1 MQHTYERTLR
11 ANAETAISFA
21 GSYRTF
27 SIAGETPILPTPT
40 SSVVRGKQ
48 NDAALERMIS
58 IRTLGPVEIT
68 VGGAQA
74 PPELLW
80 RKHLAL
86 LIYLARSPQYT
97 RSREHL
103 VGLLWAEKAESAA
116 RHSLREA
123 IRVLRRAAGES
134 AIDTRGDQVLL
145 ARDRFLLDLN
155 SFDGAAEREAWSE
168 VAPLIGGEFLEGFHV
183 PDAPAFE
190 DWLSAERRSWMS
202 RSVDALRRYGESLL
216 DSGRLGIAAEVA
228 NRILQLDGSAT
239 AGARLAVRCAALG
252 GEVHAALD
260 VYREFVE
267 RLRDSTGTDPS
278 RELQDLADRVRR
290 GRMPSAEVKDAVA
303 AVRRAPLI
311 GRALELEQLCQVWN
325 TVRSGGKAAIAT
337 IEADLGLGK
346 SRLLDELAGRAV
358 LDGAAVSVVRCVQAD
373 YDDPW
378 SGLLGLAGGG
388 LLDAPGLAGAKPE
401 AIDAFAAHLPAWTE
415 RFGSHRQV
423 GGMSQG
429 RAFRDLLAAVAEE
442 GPVMLAADDAQWL
455 DQDSL
460 LTLDALL
467 RDLGEGRVL
476 VAFGF
481 TPQPAR
487 DLLDELRSRIGREL
501 QGAAINLAPLA
512 DSHVRELADWALPE
526 YDSREIDRVARRV
539 VVDSAGLPL
548 LAIELL
554 HAITLGLELRGPEAE
569 AWPAPFRTLSQTL
582 PSDLPDAVVAAIRIG
597 FRRLSTNAQ
606 KVLIAAAV
614 LDDRVA
620 TELLAKA
627 TGFDLA
633 DVNTSL
639 DELEWQ
645 RWVVAEPRGYVFV
658 ARIVREV
665 IARDM
670 LTPGQR
676 KRILS
681 AVDGNP

>member
-1 MQHTYERTLR
+1 
-11 ANAETAISFA
+11 
-21 GSYRTF
+21 
-27 SIAGETPILPTPT
+27 
-40 SSVVRGKQ
+40 
-48 NDAALERMIS
+48 MIS

-68 VGGAQA
+68 VGGAKP

-86 LIYLARSPQYT
+86 LIYLARSPQHT

-123 IRVLRRAAGES
+123 IRVVRRAVGEG
-134 AIDTRGDQVLL
+134 AIETRGDQVLL
-145 ARDRFLLDLN
+145 ARDCFRLDLDT
-155 SFDGAAEREAWSE
+155 FDRAAERNAWSE

-190 DWLSAERRSWMS
+190 DWLSAERRFWMS
-202 RSVDALRRYGESLL
+202 KSVDALRQHGESLL
-216 DSGRLGIAAEVA
+216 SSGRVGIAAEVA
-228 NRILQLDGSAT
+228 NRILRLDAT
-239 AGARLAVRCAALG
+239 ANAGARLAMRCAALG
-252 GEVHAALD
+252 GEVQAALD
-260 VYREFVE
+260 IYREFVE
-267 RLRDSTGTDPS
+267 RLRELTGTEPS

-290 GRMPSAEVKDAVA
+290 GRIPSPEVKDAVA
-303 AVRRAPLI
+303 ESRRAPLI
-311 GRALELEQLCQVWN
+311 GRTRELERLCHAWN
-325 TVRSGGKAAIAT
+325 TVRSGGKAAIAMV
-337 IEADLGLGK
+337 EADLGLGK

-358 LDGAAVSVVRCVQAD
+358 LDGAAVSVVRCVQMD

-378 SGLLGLAGGG
+378 SGLLGLASGG

-401 AIDAFAAHLPAWTE
+401 AIDTFAAHLPAWAE
-415 RFGSHRQV
+415 RFGPQREA
-423 GGMSQG
+423 GGVNPG
-429 RAFRDLLAAVAEE
+429 RAFRDLLTAVAEE
-442 GPVMLAADDAQWL
+442 GPVMLMADDAQWL
-455 DQDSL
+455 DRDSL

-467 RDLGEGRVL
+467 RDLGEASVY

-481 TPQPAR
+481 TPQPPH

-501 QGAAINLAPLA
+501 EGAAVTLEPLT
-512 DSHVRELADWALPE
+512 DSHLEELAGWALPD
-526 YDSREIDRVARRV
+526 YDPNEVDRVARRILA
-539 VVDSAGLPL
+539 DSAGLPL

-554 HAITLGLELRGPEAE
+554 HAITLGLELRAPEAG

-606 KVLIAAAV
+606 KVLTAAAV
-614 LDDRVA
+614 LNDRVA
-620 TELLAKA
+620 TALLAKA

-633 DVNTSL
+633 VVITAL

-645 RWVVAEPRGYVFV
+645 RWMAAEPRGYIFV
-658 ARIVREV
+658 ARIVRDV
-665 IARDM
+665 ISRDM

-676 KRILS
+676 RRILE
-681 AVDGNP
+681 AADGDP